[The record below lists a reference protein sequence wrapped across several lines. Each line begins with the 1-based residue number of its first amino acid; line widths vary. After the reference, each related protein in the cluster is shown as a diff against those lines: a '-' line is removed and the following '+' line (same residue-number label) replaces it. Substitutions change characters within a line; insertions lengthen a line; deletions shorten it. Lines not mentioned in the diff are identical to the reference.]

1 MWAIVV
7 YYEPFM
13 IFHPLGFYARS
24 YCLFQLQDT
33 DICILGKLIPAVQA
47 LVSPYFLQKGEQ

>member
-7 YYEPFM
+7 CYEPFM
-13 IFHPLGFYARS
+13 IFHRFGFYARS

-33 DICILGKLIPAVQA
+33 DICILGKLIPAVQE
-47 LVSPYFLQKGEQ
+47 LVSHIFLTEG